1 MLFDF
6 DLIVP
11 NATPQSDPAE
21 LVVHLT
27 RGIIRDIRI
36 IFPPGPATLVHVQVL
51 HNLFQLVP
59 ANPDGT
65 LNYDDTKFNSPME
78 YVLDDSKYDII
89 LRGWSP
95 DAVYSHTIN
104 FQFDL
109 GPLDTDNWN
118 SFVTDLMR
126 GNNAG

>member
-6 DLIVP
+6 DLVVP
-11 NATPQSDPAE
+11 NGTLQSNPAE

-27 RGIIRDIRI
+27 RGTIRDIRV

-59 ANPDGT
+59 ANPDGD

-78 YVLDDSKYDII
+78 YDLDDNKYELI

-95 DAVYSHTIN
+95 DAVYTHTIN
-104 FQFDL
+104 FQFDMA
-109 GPLDTDNWN
+109 PLDTDNW
-118 SFVTDLMR
+118 SAFVTALMQ
-126 GNNAG
+126 